1 MCAIPEYENLGH
13 SLHTFL
19 IWSIFFSTLQLDFD
33 ESVIEGR
40 CVVKH
45 NVDEHLD
52 EMRRT
57 YQGLDSFLSQ
67 IAKEISET
75 IPTEFT
81 HAINVIYF
89 PQLGYLIAV
98 PMNAKW
104 QSPEDFELEGLSF
117 QVKDS

>member
-1 MCAIPEYENLGH
+1 
-13 SLHTFL
+13 
-19 IWSIFFSTLQLDFD
+19 
-33 ESVIEGR
+33 
-40 CVVKH
+40 
-45 NVDEHLD
+45 VDEHLD

-98 PMNAKW
+98 PMNANWKT
-104 QSPEDFELEGLSF
+104 PKDFELEGLCF
-117 QVKDS
+117 QVMNMGGKTLWEDDE

>member
-1 MCAIPEYENLGH
+1 M
-13 SLHTFL
+13 
-19 IWSIFFSTLQLDFD
+19 
-33 ESVIEGR
+33 IEGR

-98 PMNAKW
+98 PMNANWKT
-104 QSPEDFELEGLSF
+104 PKDFELEGLSF
-117 QVKDS
+117 QVVNMGGKTL

>member
-1 MCAIPEYENLGH
+1 M
-13 SLHTFL
+13 
-19 IWSIFFSTLQLDFD
+19 
-33 ESVIEGR
+33 
-40 CVVKH
+40 
-45 NVDEHLD
+45 DEHLD

-89 PQLGYLIAV
+89 PQLGYLVAV
-98 PMNAKW
+98 PMNSNWKT
-104 QSPEDFELEGLSF
+104 PEDFELEGLSF
-117 QVKDS
+117 QVMIMGVKTLLDDDE